1 MSTTINVYMEKSFSV
16 EGKNILSEAQVFASW
31 VNLHA
36 FFLLIYFPYYV
47 SVSKK
52 ILHEFHQSVN
62 QLGSRSG
69 QTYCRALI

>member
-52 ILHEFHQSVN
+52 NL
-62 QLGSRSG
+62 
-69 QTYCRALI
+69 T